1 MSDFRLACLQIDVAF
16 RDPIANADRLAVHLT
31 DLARR
36 GVSLAV
42 FPEAFLTGYVVGS
55 PEDARSL
62 AIPADHE
69 AINICRRAVNE
80 TGVAAV
86 FGFAEVEGE
95 KLYNT
100 ALMMI
105 PGEPDRRYR
114 KTHLPHLG
122 YDRFTLP
129 GNDLPVFDTPWG
141 RIGVLIC
148 YDLRPPEPMR
158 TLALQDAD
166 LVVLPTNWPVGAETA
181 AKPVSLVRAIENRVF
196 LATCNRVGT
205 EEGTTFIGLSKI
217 IDPKGNVLAEAGA
230 EESILVADLNLQQA
244 REKVIVNIPGEYE
257 MDLWGSR
264 QPQLYEPI
272 VANRRPLV

>member
-1 MSDFRLACLQIDVAF
+1 
-16 RDPIANADRLAVHLT
+16 
-31 DLARR
+31 
-36 GVSLAV
+36 
-42 FPEAFLTGYVVGS
+42 
-55 PEDARSL
+55 
-62 AIPADHE
+62 
-69 AINICRRAVNE
+69 
-80 TGVAAV
+80 
-86 FGFAEVEGE
+86 
-95 KLYNT
+95 
-100 ALMMI
+100 
-105 PGEPDRRYR
+105 
-114 KTHLPHLG
+114 
-122 YDRFTLP
+122 
-129 GNDLPVFDTPWG
+129 
-141 RIGVLIC
+141 
-148 YDLRPPEPMR
+148 MR